1 MIASGLY
8 GIEKRLDPV
17 GPFVPANAYE
27 LPNPPKLHRTLA
39 DAIEDF
45 DKSKVARQIFGD
57 DVINHYAQIA
67 RWEQNEY
74 NKYVT
79 DWERRRYFELI

>member
-1 MIASGLY
+1 M
-8 GIEKRLDPV
+8 RLPTRK
-17 GPFVPANAYE
+17 P
-27 LPNPPKLHRTLA
+27 
-39 DAIEDF
+39 
-45 DKSKVARQIFGD
+45 S
-57 DVINHYAQIA
+57 YAQVA